1 MARIDPEVVLDEV
14 TTILNSGGGK
24 MKYAALSE
32 ALTSQGKNAYLPV
45 VQVLAARGSLVKSM
59 EFHEG
64 DSIARSTVSL
74 PGGGA

>member
-1 MARIDPEVVLDEV
+1 MARIDPDVVLDEV
-14 TTILNSGGGK
+14 TTILNSNGGK
-24 MKYAALSE
+24 MKFSALVD
-32 ALTSQGKNAYLPV
+32 ALASQGKNAYVTV
-45 VQVLAARGSLVKSM
+45 VQNLAARGSLVKTM